1 MLGENTSDAAQFTKT
16 TVDVS
21 KYAIQ
26 IPDTSSTK
34 LTFNSSK
41 ASRGRVAI
49 NSGTFV
55 ANNTTFSNSAPQIYY
70 GTSGRGNITGCA
82 FTKGRKITNKSV
94 YESTLS
100 NSTAVIGEVSDFT
113 KVEYDQIGRAH
124 V

>member
-41 ASRGRVAI
+41 VSRGRVAI

-55 ANNTTFSNSAPQIYY
+55 ANNTTFSNSTPQIYY
-70 GTSGRGNITGCA
+70 GTSGRGNITECA

-100 NSTAVIGEVSDFT
+100 DSTVVTVKF
-113 KVEYDQIGRAH
+113 QISLK
-124 V
+124 